1 MKVRYALLA
10 LIPVLASCATYRQV
24 PLYDDSA
31 VLAAP
36 VIEALSKATSAIERR
51 YLRAA
56 PVDIN
61 APLDSDAIALIAL
74 LRNPELQALRVRA
87 GVADAQLFDAR
98 LIPDPGLS
106 LGAEFVTSGPVTAT
120 SGAFTGQLVQ
130 DLNALRTRR
139 ARITAARAVQ
149 QQVRLDLA
157 WAEWQTTGAARLET
171 VRLLHLQR
179 IADLALANRKS
190 AEDLL
195 ARSLRAAGRGDL
207 APDQLTATRLAV
219 LDAVSRAQQAN
230 IALVTSRV
238 ELRRLTGLPPD
249 WPLLIANHALPAPPP
264 SLETL
269 FAIARAQRLDLAA
282 LQAGYAA
289 EEALVRQAIM
299 NQFPSL
305 NIGISGSRDSS
316 DNSFAGPLVD
326 FTLPLWNRNRG
337 KIAIERATRAA
348 LQAEYENRLF
358 QTRAELAASRA
369 NLAELYRQRAEIE
382 PEIPPLKKYVEETR
396 RAAAQGDLAE
406 ATAITV
412 EQSLRDK
419 QLLLAAID
427 QAIAEQGVALELLT
441 GVPRESWKL

>member
-1 MKVRYALLA
+1 MKLCYALLA
-10 LIPVLASCATYRQV
+10 LMPVLASCATYRPV
-24 PLYDDSA
+24 PLDDA
-31 VLAAP
+31 AVVLAAP
-36 VIEALSKATSAIERR
+36 VVAALSKATAAIERR
-51 YLRAA
+51 SLRASA
-56 PVDIN
+56 VDIA
-61 APLDSDAIALIAL
+61 APLDANAIALIAL
-74 LRNPELQALRVRA
+74 VRNPELQALRVRA
-87 GVADAQLFDAR
+87 GVAEAQLFDAR

-106 LGAEFVTSGPVTAT
+106 LGAEFVASGPPTAA
-120 SGAFTGQLVQ
+120 SGGFTGQLVQ

-139 ARITAARAVQ
+139 ARVASAEAAQ

-157 WAEWQTTGAARLET
+157 WAEWQTTGAARLEA
-171 VRLLHLQR
+171 VRLLHLKR
-179 IADLALANRKS
+179 IAALALANRNS

-207 APDQLTATRLAV
+207 SPDQLTATRLAV

-230 IALVTSRV
+230 IALVTSQV

-249 WPLLIANHALPAPPP
+249 WPLQLAERALPPPPP
-264 SLETL
+264 SLEAL

-282 LQAGYAA
+282 LQAGYTAQ
-289 EEALVRQAIM
+289 EAQVRQAIM

-305 NIGISGSRDSS
+305 NLGISGARDSS
-316 DNSFAGPLVD
+316 ENGFAGPLVD

-348 LQAEYENRLF
+348 LQAEYDNRLF
-358 QTRAELAASRA
+358 QTRAELAASSA
-369 NLAELYRQRAEIE
+369 NLTELYRQRAEIA
-382 PEIPPLKKYVEETR
+382 PEIPPLKQYVKETR
-396 RAAAQGDLAE
+396 LAAARGDLAQ

-427 QAIAEQGVALELLT
+427 QAIAEQAVALELLT
-441 GVPRESWKL
+441 GLPRESWTL